1 MLLDEVIQRTRGAN
15 VPPEQQALTQLE
27 RAQLITILETTL
39 AVLKAPMVETGLLK
53 KAGKAL
59 SRVVRKAAEK
69 KVEEGLG
76 SLADMASNEIADV
89 LNHLPDQFPG
99 S

>member
-1 MLLDEVIQRTRGAN
+1 M
-15 VPPEQQALTQLE
+15 PPEQQALTQLE